1 MKRARPSPVIS
12 LLFRNHISVTKTGQ
26 ILRLFA
32 FGLLAGAVLSDS
44 PAQPLASSPAYA
56 GGPIKDGCVD
66 CHQKTTADL
75 VALFSHSTHAKS
87 RVSCAKCHGG
97 DAAAEA
103 KEKAHDSTLVAKPNA
118 NEALKM
124 CGFCHVQQSAAFKD
138 SRHFP
143 ERANVARLDCIKC
156 HGAHTIGNQARSF
169 NLGLFCAGCHGLEYL
184 PELPERFQQMLVLS
198 DDIRLSMRDLTDD
211 GREPSQEVVNQ
222 RREVRRRIAEIV
234 HAADLKGGLEKIPE
248 ILKLG
253 DQLKVTIEKA
263 R

>member
-1 MKRARPSPVIS
+1 
-12 LLFRNHISVTKTGQ
+12 
-26 ILRLFA
+26 
-32 FGLLAGAVLSDS
+32 
-44 PAQPLASSPAYA
+44 
-56 GGPIKDGCVD
+56 
-66 CHQKTTADL
+66 
-75 VALFSHSTHAKS
+75 
-87 RVSCAKCHGG
+87 
-97 DAAAEA
+97 
-103 KEKAHDSTLVAKPNA
+103 
-118 NEALKM
+118 M
-124 CGFCHVQQSAAFKD
+124 CGFSHVQQSAAFKD

-143 ERANVARLDCIKC
+143 ERANVARLDCVKC

-184 PELPERFQQMLVLS
+184 PELPERFQQVLVLS

-253 DQLKVTIEKA
+253 DQLKATIEKA